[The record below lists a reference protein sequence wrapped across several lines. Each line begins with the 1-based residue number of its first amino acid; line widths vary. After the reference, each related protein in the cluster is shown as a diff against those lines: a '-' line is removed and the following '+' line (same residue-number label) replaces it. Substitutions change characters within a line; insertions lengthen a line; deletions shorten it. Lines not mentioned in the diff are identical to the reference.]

1 MADRM
6 LLDTN
11 VILDFVLERQA
22 GFADADRIW
31 RAIGSSRLV
40 GYVTASAMTDIF
52 YFASNKGD
60 DPARGYSAVTMCLS
74 VLSVCPVDRAI
85 LDQAVGMG
93 RPDFE
98 DSVQIAAALAE
109 GLDAIVT
116 HDIKGFKNAGIK
128 LYTPA
133 QLVKE
138 LKIR

>member
-11 VILDFVLERQA
+11 VVLDFVLERPV
-22 GFADADRIW
+22 GFADADKIW
-31 RAIGSSRLV
+31 RTIGSSRLV

-52 YFASNKGD
+52 YFASNKGND
-60 DPARGYSAVTMCLS
+60 VARGYSAIGLCFSTLMICT
-74 VLSVCPVDRAI
+74 VDRAI
-85 LDQAVGMG
+85 LKRAADMG

-98 DSVQIAAALAE
+98 DAVQIAAALAE

-116 HDIKGFKNAGIK
+116 HDIRGFKKGGIK

-138 LKIR
+138 LKLR